1 MEKQADSE
9 VVAESGF
16 EEEPLT
22 KLHPNHATV
31 LRIQAII
38 ISIPV
43 LLGSLILDSAAPF
56 VPGVIFGPVA
66 VLAILAILRI
76 PMRRHLARGYHMG
89 DDRLRV
95 VRGILFRH
103 DTVVPFGRVQHI
115 DVNQGPLERMFS
127 IATLTLH
134 TAGTHNASVHL
145 PGLEQGLAREMRE
158 EIRAH
163 IRRDT
168 L

>member
-1 MEKQADSE
+1 MENQTEGDIVEA
-9 VVAESGF
+9 ARF

-22 KLHPNHATV
+22 NLHPNHATV
-31 LRIQAII
+31 LRIQAVLFSLPFLVAALALEVRAPFWPGII
-38 ISIPV
+38 I
-43 LLGSLILDSAAPF
+43 
-56 VPGVIFGPVA
+56 GPVTI
-66 VLAILAILRI
+66 LAFFAILRI
-76 PMRRHLARGYHMG
+76 PMRRHLARGYTMG
-89 DDRLRV
+89 NDRLRV

-103 DTVVPFGRVQHI
+103 DAVVPFGRVQHI
-115 DVNQGPLERMFS
+115 DVNQGPLERMFGIS
-127 IATLTLH
+127 TLTLH

-145 PGLEQGLAREMRE
+145 PGLEEGLAREMRE